1 MSVVEGGG
9 EVFVPLFLD
18 LCSFMEDLSFDVKH
32 SQSGFLIH
40 VLLLKYG
47 VIYRN
52 RFYSQL

>member
-1 MSVVEGGG
+1 VSVVEGGG

-18 LCSFMEDLSFDVKH
+18 LCSFMEDLSFDVVH
-32 SQSGFLIH
+32 SESGFLIH

-47 VIYRN
+47 VIDRN